1 MNKIS
6 VFITVTLLALF
17 FIIDTALFPVFA
29 EELEVLSLDEC
40 IDIALTKNPEVIA
53 SKFGV
58 EKSFFKIGEARSGY
72 FPQLDLSLGYQ
83 RRYQENR
90 GGKKEYNGY
99 SYSGSEYSNEY
110 SGQLSLTQ
118 TLFDFGKTS
127 KQVQIQQ
134 ELYKATEWQDRD
146 TVLQIIYNVK
156 EAYFYLLKSQK
167 QKQTAEEVLRQAQRH
182 LDLAKGFY
190 DVGLKPKIEVTK
202 AEVEVSNAKL
212 NLITAQKELKQ
223 ALLNLKV
230 AMGIIDIPDFDIKD
244 EEYAVRKLDEN
255 ESLNIAI
262 QRNPQLQAMKLNK
275 KASISSEEL
284 VKKEYLPVF
293 TGTGTYGYS
302 NEDFPLDRQW
312 TLLFQMNLPIFSGWS
327 TTYKLKQAKADIS
340 YYSYKEESLRQQI
353 ISQIK
358 NIFVQLKEA
367 SQKID
372 TLKITLK
379 QAKENLDLAMGR
391 YKVGI
396 GSSIEVV
403 DAIVLYEQSN
413 TQYWQAVYDYNVT
426 YAQILKTVGMEK

>member
-1 MNKIS
+1 
-6 VFITVTLLALF
+6 
-17 FIIDTALFPVFA
+17 
-29 EELEVLSLDEC
+29 
-40 IDIALTKNPEVIA
+40 
-53 SKFGV
+53 
-58 EKSFFKIGEARSGY
+58 
-72 FPQLDLSLGYQ
+72 
-83 RRYQENR
+83 
-90 GGKKEYNGY
+90 
-99 SYSGSEYSNEY
+99 
-110 SGQLSLTQ
+110 
-118 TLFDFGKTS
+118 
-127 KQVQIQQ
+127 
-134 ELYKATEWQDRD
+134 
-146 TVLQIIYNVK
+146 
-156 EAYFYLLKSQK
+156 
-167 QKQTAEEVLRQAQRH
+167 
-182 LDLAKGFY
+182 
-190 DVGLKPKIEVTK
+190 
-202 AEVEVSNAKL
+202 
-212 NLITAQKELKQ
+212 
-223 ALLNLKV
+223 
-230 AMGIIDIPDFDIKD
+230 MGIIDIPDFDIKD

-358 NIFVQLKEA
+358 NLFVQLKEA

-391 YKVGI
+391 YEVGI